1 MKFEFKN
8 DQAYKLML
16 RIDKDVNEGL
26 DQLLV
31 EIKKAKKDSK
41 INKTKIINAI
51 LRKALLNKKFEI
63 EIQG

>member
-41 INKTKIINAI
+41 IKIY
-51 LRKALLNKKFEI
+51 K
-63 EIQG
+63 